1 MPISLGFW
9 EWGCPKRGDA
19 RITVTQGSKLVPR
32 AFAVEI
38 KALRAR
44 LVVQKSKRKKQQL
57 FSQFHVEPLLGL
69 KFPPYFLSDAKQAV

>member
-1 MPISLGFW
+1 MLISLRFW

-19 RITVTQGSKLVPR
+19 HITVTPGSKLVPR

-38 KALRAR
+38 KANKA
-44 LVVQKSKRKKQQL
+44 KEKASTKQQL
-57 FSQFHVEPLLGL
+57 FSQFQIEPLLGL